1 MQRVPDPER
10 ALIAGVAEL
19 ADAPDLGSGISR
31 CVGSSPIARTW
42 TGGYC
47 ATCFRYDSLNPRL
60 IGYTDSFF
68 SYFCGTMTI
77 EEIYSRFVE
86 CKGVTTDSRRCR
98 AGLMFFALKGERFDG
113 NRFVG
118 GALEQGCQYAVLDDV
133 SLFDP
138 SDKRMILVDDVL
150 KALQQLAALHRRRLG
165 TTVIGITGT
174 NGKTT
179 TKELTN
185 AVMSSTYK
193 VLCTQGNLNNSIG
206 VPLTVLGLGAGHE
219 YAIVEMGASHPGDIK
234 ELVEVSQP
242 DYGLITN
249 VGKAHLLGFGSFEGV
264 KRTKGELY
272 DWLREHNGTAFV
284 NRDNEY
290 LRQMC
295 MGLPVIEYGKPF
307 QDGLLVEGEVLE
319 CNPFVKFRWRSG
331 KGDWHIAQTSLI
343 GAYNVDNALAAIT
356 EAVSGYQPQNNR
368 SQLTKTERNSLVV
381 DAYNANPTSM
391 AAAIENFSMMK
402 ADSKM
407 LILGDM
413 RELGDVS
420 EAEHKNIVELLK
432 EKGFTDVWLVGTEFA
447 KVATGCGF
455 RLFADV
461 EAVNT
466 ALTVEPVSGKTILIK
481 GSNSI
486 GLTKT
491 ITNL

>member
-1 MQRVPDPER
+1 
-10 ALIAGVAEL
+10 
-19 ADAPDLGSGISR
+19 
-31 CVGSSPIARTW
+31 
-42 TGGYC
+42 
-47 ATCFRYDSLNPRL
+47 
-60 IGYTDSFF
+60 
-68 SYFCGTMTI
+68 MTV
-77 EEIYSRFVE
+77 EEIYSKFQK
-86 CKGVTTDSRRCR
+86 CTGVTTDSRKCGP
-98 AGLMFFALKGERFDG
+98 GLMFFALKGERFDG
-113 NRFVG
+113 NEFVR
-118 GALEQGCQYAVLDDV
+118 GALEQGCPYAVMDNPDLYDV
-133 SLFDP
+133 QDP
-138 SDKRMILVDDVL
+138 RMILVDNVL
-150 KALQQLAALHRRRLG
+150 NSLQQVAALHRRTLG
-165 TTVIGITGT
+165 TPVIGITGT

-185 AVMSSTYK
+185 AVMSTTYN

-206 VPLTVLGLGAGHE
+206 VPLTVLGLKPEHE
-219 YAIVEMGASHPGDIK
+219 YAIIEMGASHPGDIK
-234 ELVEVSQP
+234 ELVLVSQP

-272 DWLREHNGTAFV
+272 DWLREHGGIAFV

-290 LRQMC
+290 LQQMC
-295 MGLPVIEYGKPF
+295 QGLPLVEYGKPG

-319 CNPFVKFRWRSG
+319 CNPFVKFRWRSA
-331 KGDWHIAQTSLI
+331 KGDWHTVQTNLI

-356 EAVSGYQPQNNR
+356 IGLKFGVKEQDASDAVAGYKPQNNR
-368 SQLTKTERNSLVV
+368 SQLTETGRNRLVV

-391 AAAIENFSMMK
+391 AAAIENFSMMN
-402 ADSKM
+402 AQDKM

-420 EAEHKNIVELLK
+420 ADEHRQIVGMLR
-432 EKGFTDVWLVGTEFA
+432 EKGFDCVWLVGSEFKA
-447 KVATGCGF
+447 VAGDSGF

-461 EAVNT
+461 DEVNK
-466 ALTVEPVSGKTILIK
+466 ALEGEKVTGKTILIK

>member
-1 MQRVPDPER
+1 
-10 ALIAGVAEL
+10 
-19 ADAPDLGSGISR
+19 
-31 CVGSSPIARTW
+31 
-42 TGGYC
+42 
-47 ATCFRYDSLNPRL
+47 
-60 IGYTDSFF
+60 
-68 SYFCGTMTI
+68 MTV
-77 EEIYSRFVE
+77 EQIYSRFKE
-86 CKGVTTDSRRCR
+86 CTGVTTDSRKCGP
-98 AGLMFFALKGERFDG
+98 GLMFFALKGERFDG
-113 NRFVG
+113 NEFVH
-118 GALEQGCQYAVLDDV
+118 GALEQGCPYAVMDNVALYDAADE
-133 SLFDP
+133 
-138 SDKRMILVDDVL
+138 RMILVDNVL
-150 KALQQLAALHRRRLG
+150 ITMQQVAAFHRRQLG
-165 TTVIGITGT
+165 TPVIGITGT

-206 VPLTVLGLGAGHE
+206 VPLTVFGLKPEHE

-272 DWLREHNGTAFV
+272 DWLREHGGTAFV
-284 NRDNEY
+284 NRDNEH
-290 LRQMC
+290 LQQMC
-295 MGLPVIEYGKPF
+295 KGLPLVEYGKPG

-331 KGDWHIAQTSLI
+331 KGDWHIVQTSLI

-356 EAVSGYQPQNNR
+356 VGLKFGVSEADVSAAVAGYKPQNNR
-368 SQLTKTERNSLVV
+368 SQLTETGRNHLVV

-391 AAAIENFSMMK
+391 AAALENFSMIK
-402 ADSKM
+402 ADNKM

-413 RELGDVS
+413 RELGEVS
-420 EAEHKNIVELLK
+420 QAEHKRIVEDLRK
-432 EKGFTDVWLVGTEFA
+432 YGFTDVWLVGEEFA
-447 KVATGCGF
+447 KAAAGSGF
-455 RLFADV
+455 RLFPDV
-461 EAVNT
+461 EAVNNI
-466 ALTVEPVSGKTILIK
+466 LQSESINGKTILIK

>member
-1 MQRVPDPER
+1 
-10 ALIAGVAEL
+10 
-19 ADAPDLGSGISR
+19 
-31 CVGSSPIARTW
+31 
-42 TGGYC
+42 
-47 ATCFRYDSLNPRL
+47 
-60 IGYTDSFF
+60 
-68 SYFCGTMTI
+68 MTV
-77 EEIYSRFVE
+77 EEIYSRFKE
-86 CKGVTTDSRRCR
+86 CTGVTTDSRKCGP
-98 AGLMFFALKGERFDG
+98 GLMFFALKGERFDG
-113 NRFVG
+113 NEFVR
-118 GALEQGCQYAVLDDV
+118 GALEQGCPYAVMDNAGLYDAAD
-133 SLFDP
+133 S
-138 SDKRMILVDDVL
+138 RMILVDSVL
-150 KALQQLAALHRRRLG
+150 DTLQKVAAHHRRELG
-165 TTVIGITGT
+165 TPVIGITGT

-185 AVMSSTYK
+185 AVMSAAYN
-193 VLCTQGNLNNSIG
+193 VFCTQGNLNNSIG
-206 VPLTVLGLGAGHE
+206 VPLTVLGLKSEHR

-284 NRDNEY
+284 NRDNVH
-290 LRQMC
+290 LQQMC
-295 MGLPVIEYGKPF
+295 AGLPLIEYGKPG
-307 QDGLLVEGEVLE
+307 QEGLLVEGEVLE
-319 CNPFVKFRWRSG
+319 CNPFVKFRWRSKG
-331 KGDWHIAQTSLI
+331 GDWHIVQTSLI

-356 EAVSGYQPQNNR
+356 IGLRFGVSEDKASAAVAGYVPQNNR
-368 SQLTKTERNSLVV
+368 SQLTETGRNHLVV

-402 ADSKM
+402 ADNKM

-413 RELGDVS
+413 RELGEVS
-420 EAEHKNIVELLK
+420 EAEHRNIVELLK
-432 EKGFTDVWLVGTEFA
+432 EKGFTKVWLVGSEFA
-447 KVATGCGF
+447 KVAQESEF

-461 EAVNT
+461 EAVND
-466 ALTVEPVSGKTILIK
+466 ALRIEPLNGYSILIK

>member
-1 MQRVPDPER
+1 
-10 ALIAGVAEL
+10 
-19 ADAPDLGSGISR
+19 
-31 CVGSSPIARTW
+31 
-42 TGGYC
+42 
-47 ATCFRYDSLNPRL
+47 
-60 IGYTDSFF
+60 
-68 SYFCGTMTI
+68 MTVK
-77 EEIYSRFVE
+77 EIYSILRK
-86 CKGVTTDSRRCR
+86 CTGVTTDSRKCGP
-98 AGLMFFALKGERFDG
+98 GLMFFALKGERFDG
-113 NRFVG
+113 NEFVR
-118 GALEQGCQYAVLDDV
+118 GALEQGCPYAVMDNPDLYDV
-133 SLFDP
+133 QDP
-138 SDKRMILVDDVL
+138 RMILVDNVL
-150 KALQQLAALHRRRLG
+150 DSLQQVAALHRRTLG
-165 TTVIGITGT
+165 TPVIGITGT

-185 AVMSSTYK
+185 AVMSTTYN

-206 VPLTVLGLGAGHE
+206 VPLTVLGLKPEHE
-219 YAIVEMGASHPGDIK
+219 FAIVEMGASHPGDIK

-272 DWLREHNGTAFV
+272 DWLREHGGIAFV
-284 NRDNEY
+284 NRDNEH
-290 LRQMC
+290 LQQMC
-295 MGLPVIEYGKPF
+295 QGLPLIEYGKPG

-319 CNPFVKFRWRSG
+319 CNPFVKFRWRSA
-331 KGDWHIAQTSLI
+331 KGDWHTVQTNLI

-356 EAVSGYQPQNNR
+356 IGLKFGVTEQDASDAVAGYKPQNNR
-368 SQLTKTERNSLVV
+368 SQLTETGRNRLVV

-402 ADSKM
+402 AQDKM

-413 RELGDVS
+413 RELGEVS
-420 EAEHKNIVELLK
+420 ADEHRRIVGMLR
-432 EKGFTDVWLVGTEFA
+432 EKGFDCVWLVGSEFKA
-447 KVATGCGF
+447 VARDSGF

-461 EAVNT
+461 DEVNR
-466 ALTVEPVSGKTILIK
+466 ALETEKVSGKTILIK

>member
-1 MQRVPDPER
+1 
-10 ALIAGVAEL
+10 
-19 ADAPDLGSGISR
+19 
-31 CVGSSPIARTW
+31 
-42 TGGYC
+42 
-47 ATCFRYDSLNPRL
+47 
-60 IGYTDSFF
+60 
-68 SYFCGTMTI
+68 MTVN
-77 EEIYSRFVE
+77 EIYSIFQK
-86 CKGVTTDSRRCR
+86 CTGVTTDSRKCGP
-98 AGLMFFALKGERFDG
+98 GLMFFALKGERFDG
-113 NRFVG
+113 NEFVR
-118 GALEQGCQYAVLDDV
+118 GALEQGCPYAVMDNADLYDAQ
-133 SLFDP
+133 DP
-138 SDKRMILVDDVL
+138 RMILTDNVL
-150 KALQQLAALHRRRLG
+150 ATLQQVAALHRRTLG
-165 TTVIGITGT
+165 TPVIGITGT

-206 VPLTVLGLGAGHE
+206 VPLTVFGLKPEHE
-219 YAIVEMGASHPGDIK
+219 YAIIEMGASHPGDIK

-272 DWLREHNGTAFV
+272 DWLREHGGTAFV
-284 NRDNEY
+284 NRDNEH
-290 LRQMC
+290 LQQMC
-295 MGLPVIEYGKPF
+295 AGLPVIEYGKPGH
-307 QDGLLVEGEVLE
+307 DGLLVEGEVLE

-331 KGDWHIAQTSLI
+331 KGGWHTVQTNLI

-356 EAVSGYQPQNNR
+356 IGLKFGVKEQDASAAVAEYMPQNNR
-368 SQLTKTERNSLVV
+368 SQLTETGRNHLVV

-391 AAAIENFSMMK
+391 AAALENFSMIK
-402 ADSKM
+402 AQDKM

-420 EAEHKNIVELLK
+420 KDEHRRIVE
-432 EKGFTDVWLVGTEFA
+432 EIHRYGFTQVWLVGSEFA
-447 KVATGCGF
+447 GVAQDSGF
-455 RLFADV
+455 RLFPDV
-461 EAVNT
+461 EAVNS
-466 ALTVEPVSGKTILIK
+466 ALQSEPVNGKTILIK

>member
-1 MQRVPDPER
+1 MKVED
-10 ALIAGVAEL
+10 
-19 ADAPDLGSGISR
+19 
-31 CVGSSPIARTW
+31 
-42 TGGYC
+42 
-47 ATCFRYDSLNPRL
+47 
-60 IGYTDSFF
+60 
-68 SYFCGTMTI
+68 
-77 EEIYSRFVE
+77 IYILLRK
-86 CKGVTTDSRRCR
+86 CTGVTTDSRKCGP
-98 AGLMFFALKGERFDG
+98 GLMFFALKGERFDG
-113 NRFVG
+113 NEFVR
-118 GALEQGCQYAVLDDV
+118 GALEQGCPYAVMDNPNLYDSAD
-133 SLFDP
+133 S
-138 SDKRMILVDDVL
+138 RMILVDNVL
-150 KALQQLAALHRRRLG
+150 STLQQVAALHRRSLG
-165 TTVIGITGT
+165 TPVIGITGT

-185 AVMSSTYK
+185 AVMSTTYN

-206 VPLTVLGLGAGHE
+206 VPLTVLGLKAEHE

-272 DWLREHNGTAFV
+272 DWLREHSGTAFV
-284 NRDNEY
+284 NRDNEH
-290 LRQMC
+290 LQQMC
-295 MGLPVIEYGKPF
+295 AGLPLIEYGKPG
-307 QDGLLVEGEVLE
+307 QEGLLVEGEVLE
-319 CNPFVKFRWRSG
+319 CNPFVKFRWRSRG
-331 KGDWHIAQTSLI
+331 GDWHTVQTSLI

-356 EAVSGYQPQNNR
+356 IGLKFGVKEQDASGAVAGYKPQNNR
-368 SQLTKTERNSLVV
+368 SQLTKTERHSLVV

-402 ADSKM
+402 ADGKM

-420 EAEHKNIVELLK
+420 QAEHKRIVDMLK
-432 EKGFTDVWLVGTEFA
+432 EKGFTKVWLVGGEFEKA
-447 KVATGCGF
+447 AQDSGY
-455 RLFADV
+455 RLFPDV
-461 EAVNT
+461 EAVNE
-466 ALTVEPVSGKTILIK
+466 ALKSEPVSGCTILIK